1 MDGDMVARL
10 IYLGLLAAA
19 VGGWAMVEMRG
30 RLSQSLRYL
39 LIWGFV
45 AMGLIAGYGL
55 WADVQ
60 RGLIG
65 GQAVAEGGTI
75 TLPRAADGHFY
86 VDLMVEGQTITF
98 LVDTGAS
105 AMVLTKAD
113 VARLGID
120 PEALDFGGLAQ
131 TANGAVRTAAITLRE
146 VTLGPHTDRDFQA
159 NVNAGDL
166 DISLLGMTYLSLYR
180 FSVVGDQMKLSR

>member
-10 IYLGLLAAA
+10 IYLGLMAAA

-30 RLSQSLRYL
+30 RMGQSLRYL

-45 AMGLIAGYGL
+45 AIGLIAGYGL

-75 TLPRAADGHFY
+75 TLPRAPDGHFY
-86 VDLMVEGQTITF
+86 VDLGVEGQTVTF

-113 VARLGID
+113 VTRLGID
-120 PEALDFGGLAQ
+120 PVALDFAGQAQ

-146 VTLGPHTDRDFQA
+146 VTLGPHVDRDFLA

-166 DISLLGMTYLSLYR
+166 EVSLLGMSFAIT
-180 FSVVGDQMKLSR
+180 VWK

>member
-1 MDGDMVARL
+1 MVARL

-39 LIWGFV
+39 LIWAFV
-45 AMGLIAGYGL
+45 AIGLIAGYGL

-65 GQAVAEGGTI
+65 GQAVAKGGTI

-86 VDLMVEGQTITF
+86 VDLVVEGRTVTF

-113 VARLGID
+113 VTKLGID
-120 PEALDFGGLAQ
+120 PEALDFGGQAQ
-131 TANGAVRTAAITLRE
+131 TANGVVRTAAITLRE
-146 VTLGPHTDRDFQA
+146 VALGPHIDRDFPA
-159 NVNAGDL
+159 DVNDGDL

-180 FSVVGDQMKLSR
+180 FSVVGDQMELSR